1 MKKTTSILLAIA
13 FVVTSAGALQAASG
27 KCTVTAV
34 EGTKVILDCGS
45 QAAEFPVGTEVKIK
59 GAKGKAIE
67 GC

>member
-1 MKKTTSILLAIA
+1 MKKTTSFLLAIA
-13 FVVTSAGALQAASG
+13 FVVTSAGALYAASG

-34 EGTKVILDCGS
+34 EGATVTLDCGS

-59 GAKGKAIE
+59 SSKGKAIE